1 MKDDKNSGTFGA
13 WVFGAIII
21 AFWLSISSCGSR
33 KVLIDKQKEETK
45 TEITDKSVL
54 ETKTTE
60 NVKTETK
67 TVVDDKNESVTTE
80 TTYKPEDP
88 TKEAYIIEKDGTKTV
103 LGNSSKTVK
112 TETKKNNTQTNTE
125 EKKEESK
132 QADSKQQN
140 NVEASKEVKKESKQ
154 KQTENTRIPVWYWI
168 IGLIILVII
177 YISYRIYKKLPINPF

>member
-1 MKDDKNSGTFGA
+1 MKNSVTICL
-13 WVFGAIII
+13 WIISI
-21 AFWLSISSCGSR
+21 LFICFFWGCGSR
-33 KVLIDKQKEETK
+33 KVQIDKQKEETK
-45 TEITDKSVL
+45 TEIMDKSVS

-125 EKKEESK
+125 EKKEEAK
-132 QADSKQQN
+132 QADSKKQN
-140 NVEASKEVKKESKQ
+140 NVSISQEAKQESKQ
-154 KQTENTRIPVWYWI
+154 KEVEKSQFNWLSLWWVY
-168 IGLIILVII
+168 LIILGVLYFFRKSIPLL
-177 YISYRIYKKLPINPF
+177 KLIP